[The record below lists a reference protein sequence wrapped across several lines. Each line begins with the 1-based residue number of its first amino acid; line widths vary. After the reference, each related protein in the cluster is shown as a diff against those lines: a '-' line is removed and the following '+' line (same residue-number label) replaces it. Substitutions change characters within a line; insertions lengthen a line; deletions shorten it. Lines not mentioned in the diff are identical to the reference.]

1 MALLVYGDFLCLSCY
16 LASQRVDALTDA
28 GMDVQWRAID
38 HAPRLTIGAEP
49 ADTAD
54 LETQLTTTRPHVL
67 PGEPL
72 PDALPSM
79 TPRSTAAIAGFAEAV
94 GAGTPHEVRRL
105 LFNSYWQAS
114 LDIGDPEV
122 LRTLLAGPI
131 LRGTST
137 AEPLRASG
145 YCVSV
150 AGAPITTEA
159 TRRIREWNTGWRALG
174 HPQPPVVVEDDVHLH
189 YGMAALARL
198 RTLVKEITP
207 GGDRSP
213 SIPAPLTAAH
223 PQPSPFW
230 VSEVGGQ
237 WARPWVREPVR
248 TVS

>member
-1 MALLVYGDFLCLSCY
+1 MALLVYGDFLCLPCY

-28 GMDVQWRAID
+28 GVDIEWRAID

-49 ADTAD
+49 GDTAD
-54 LETQLTTTRPHVL
+54 LATQLTTTRPHILTGETL
-67 PGEPL
+67 PG
-72 PDALPSM
+72 ALPSM
-79 TPRSTAAIAGFAEAV
+79 TPRSTAAIAGYAEAV
-94 GAGTPHEVRRL
+94 GAGVPHEVRPL
-105 LFNSYWQAS
+105 LFSSYWQAS

-150 AGAPITTEA
+150 AGTPITTEA
-159 TRRIREWNTGWRALG
+159 ARRMREWSTGWRELG

-198 RTLVKEITP
+198 RTLVEEIIP
-207 GGDRSP
+207 GDDGPP
-213 SIPAPLTAAH
+213 SSPAPLTTDHRHA
-223 PQPSPFW
+223 SPFW

-237 WARPWVREPVR
+237 WARPWAREPVR
-248 TVS
+248 TGS